1 MQKRAFVTGA
11 AGGIGEAIARRLA
24 GQGYAVAMADVNP
37 QVAEVAAGIPGAVP
51 VLLDVTDRTGLQR
64 EIDAFA
70 AGGLDLMVNNAVMFH
85 YARLTDTPAEVMDLM
100 IDVGLKG
107 ALWGTRAATPHL
119 IARGGGCI
127 LNLSS
132 MAVFIAIRET
142 PVYSAIKGALDAF
155 TRQQA
160 IELAPFGIRANALA
174 PGTVPTPATNR
185 RIDADGWQLRQGRSP
200 LRRVVTADDIAEA
213 AVFLASD
220 AAASITGIT
229 LKVDAGAT
237 IAGPG

>member
-24 GQGYAVAMADVNP
+24 GQKYAVAMADVNP

-51 VLLDVTDRTGLQR
+51 VLLDVADRTGLQR

-70 AGGLDLMVNNAVMFH
+70 AEGLDLMVNNAVMFH
-85 YARLTDTPAEVMDLM
+85 YSRLIDTPAEVMDLM

-119 IARGGGCI
+119 IARGGGCT

-132 MAVFIAIRET
+132 MAVYIAIRET

-160 IELAPFGIRANALA
+160 IELAPFGIRVNALA

-185 RIDADGWQLRQGRSP
+185 RIDSDGWQLRQGRSP
-200 LRRVVTADDIAEA
+200 LRRVVTADDIAGA

-229 LKVDAGAT
+229 LKVDAGTT